1 MIKIKIGT
9 RGSPLALY
17 QTNAVVE
24 ILRKHLPNAD
34 FSVIEISTPG
44 DDDLSIDLRLSPP
57 DFFTRSLDEA
67 VRDGTV
73 ELAVHSAKDMPDP
86 VADGLDWFW
95 LPNSG
100 DRRDVLLGS
109 LDPKIVGVSSDRR
122 VEYAQRRFPNAECR
136 SIRGNIQERIDQLDR
151 GEYDAVLMAGV
162 ALQRL
167 GLEERIAEWIP
178 LAELDTPEAQGTL
191 AVTFRAGCRKGL
203 AIRNL
208 FIKSATF
215 VGAGV
220 SDGHLTLDGR
230 RALNAAEVCLYD
242 ALMDDTV
249 LRHLPRDAV
258 RIFVGKRRGAHTQPQ
273 DEINRL
279 LCDWVRKGRRTVR
292 LKGGDPGIF
301 GRLAEEVE
309 ALEQLD
315 LPSRVVPGISSM
327 QTAAADTG
335 IPLTRRGVARGF
347 AVMTPRLQG
356 GALGSVDSAARAE
369 LPTVFFMAVGT
380 ATHLTD
386 QLIADGTNGTTP
398 CAMVFAAGSD
408 REEVLRSTL
417 KDLSRDLER
426 IEEDTIK
433 LPGLFFV
440 GEIAAYSFKSGLG
453 ALGGR
458 RILLTCSDALL
469 ERAVRAV
476 HDMGGRPIARPLI
489 ALELLPQAAAAV
501 SRLKTFDWVAVTSP
515 SSARCFHELMLREGI
530 DLRTTPRIMVTGS
543 GTARALVR
551 AGLAHD
557 AMPESDFSGRG
568 LIAAVKDLVSGKRIL
583 RLRSQKAGPNLAEE
597 LRAAGAEVEDCI
609 LYENRFIEYPQQP
622 NFDAAFFASASAVE
636 SFVVQWGAEALAGK
650 TVLAIGEPTRR
661 ALTAAGVATDLVGG
675 MDTVERSLQA
685 LSDYY
690 CRHELEEGDY
700 VS

>member
-1 MIKIKIGT
+1 MVEIRIGT
-9 RGSPLALY
+9 RSSPLALY
-17 QTNAVVE
+17 QTNVVLE
-24 ILRKHLPNAD
+24 LLRKHLPNAE

-44 DDDLSIDLRLSPP
+44 DDDRSTDLRLSPL

-67 VRDGTV
+67 VRDDTV
-73 ELAVHSAKDMPDP
+73 DLAVHSAKDMPDP

-95 LPNSG
+95 LPGSG
-100 DRRDVLLGS
+100 DRRDVVVGS
-109 LDPKIVGVSSDRR
+109 LDPKVVGVSSDRR
-122 VEYAQRRFPNAECR
+122 VEYAQQRFPNAECR

-167 GLEERIAEWIP
+167 GLEDRITEWIP
-178 LAELDTPEAQGTL
+178 LTELDTPEAQGTL

-220 SDGHLTLDGR
+220 SDGHLTIDGM
-230 RALNAAEVCLYD
+230 RALNVAEVCLYD

-273 DEINRL
+273 DEINRM

-335 IPLTRRGVARGF
+335 IQLTRRGVARGF

-356 GALGSVDSAARAE
+356 GALGPVDSAARAE

-380 ATHLTD
+380 ATRLAD
-386 QLIADGTNGTTP
+386 ELVADGTDGATP
-398 CAMVFAAGSD
+398 CALVFAAGSD
-408 REEVLRSTL
+408 REQVLRSTL
-417 KDLSRDLER
+417 ARLATD
-426 IEEDTIK
+426 IEGVAEATLK

-440 GEIAAYSFKSGLG
+440 GDIAAYRFKAGLG

-469 ERAVRAV
+469 ERAVQAV
-476 HDMGGRPIARPLI
+476 YDMGGRPIARPLI
-489 ALELLPQAAAAV
+489 DLELLPQAAAAV

-515 SSARCFHELMLREGI
+515 SSARCFHELMLRENV

-543 GTARALVR
+543 GTARALAR

-568 LIAAVKDLVSGKRIL
+568 LIAAVKDLVRGKRVL

-609 LYENRFIEYPQQP
+609 LYENRFIEYELCPE
-622 NFDAAFFASASAVE
+622 FESVFFASASAVE
-636 SFVVQWGAEALAGK
+636 SYVMQWGTESLAGK
-650 TVLAIGEPTRR
+650 TVLAIGQPTRR
-661 ALTAAGVATDLVGG
+661 ALSDAGVDADVVGG

-685 LSDYY
+685 LADYY
-690 CRHELEEGDY
+690 CRLNIEEYED